1 MYTAAE
7 KVAVCLWFDSGGE
20 DAAAHYV
27 SLLPDSRITHVLRQG
42 EGVLFVEFTLAGQR
56 FQALNA
62 GPMYKLNPAASI
74 SVNCANQAE
83 LDRLWDALL
92 DGGEAMACGWL
103 TDRFGVS
110 WQIVP
115 DNLQTMMADPDPVR
129 AARAFAAMQSMIKF
143 DFAALE
149 AAWRG
154 E

>member
-1 MYTAAE
+1 MD
-7 KVAVCLWFDSGGE
+7 KVAVCLWFEARGE
-20 DAAAHYV
+20 EAAAHYV
-27 SLLPDSRITHVLRQG
+27 SLLPDSRITNVLHRDG
-42 EGVLFVEFTLAGQR
+42 KVLFVEFTLAGR
-56 FQALNA
+56 AFQALNG
-62 GPMYKLNPAASI
+62 GPHYKLTPAASI
-74 SVNCANQAE
+74 SVSCASQAE
-83 LDRLWDALL
+83 LDTLWEALL
-92 DGGEAMACGWL
+92 DGGAAMACGWL

-115 DNLQTMMADPDPVR
+115 DNLQAMMNDPDPAR

>member
-1 MYTAAE
+1 MD
-7 KVAVCLWFDSGGE
+7 KVAVCLWFESGGE
-20 DAAAHYV
+20 GAAAHYV
-27 SLLPDSRITHVLRQG
+27 SLLPDSRITHVLRRNCA
-42 EGVLFVEFTLAGQR
+42 VLYVEFTLAGQR
-56 FQALNA
+56 FQALNG
-62 GPMYKLNPAASI
+62 GPHFKLNPAASI
-74 SVNCANQAE
+74 SVACASQAE
-83 LDRLWDALL
+83 LDTLWEALL

-115 DNLQTMMADPDPVR
+115 DNLQAMMADPDP
-129 AARAFAAMQSMIKF
+129 ARADRAFLAMQSMIKF

>member
-1 MYTAAE
+1 MD
-7 KVAVCLWFDSGGE
+7 KVAVCLWFESRGE
-20 DAAAHYV
+20 EAAAFYV
-27 SLLPDSRITHVLRQG
+27 SLLPDSRITHVLHQNNA
-42 EGVLFVEFTLAGQR
+42 VLYLEFTLAGQR

-74 SVNCANQAE
+74 SVSCANQAE

-115 DNLQTMMADPDPVR
+115 HNLQAMMADPDPAA

>member
-1 MYTAAE
+1 MD
-7 KVAVCLWFDSGGE
+7 KVAVCLWFESGGE
-20 DAAAHYV
+20 DAAAYYV
-27 SLLPDSRITHVLRQG
+27 SLLPDSRITHVLRRDG
-42 EGVLFVEFTLAGQR
+42 AVLYVEFTLAGQR
-56 FQALNA
+56 FQVLNA

-74 SVNCANQAE
+74 SVACANQAE
-83 LDRLWDALL
+83 LDTLWDALL

-115 DNLQTMMADPDPVR
+115 HNLQAMMVDPDP
-129 AARAFAAMQSMIKF
+129 ARAERAFQAMQSMIKL
-143 DFAALE
+143 DFAVLE

>member
-1 MYTAAE
+1 MS
-7 KVAVCLWFDSGGE
+7 KVAVCLWFESGGE
-20 DAAAHYV
+20 KAAEYYV

-42 EGVLFVEFTLAGQR
+42 DGVLYAEFTLAGQQ
-56 FQALNA
+56 FQVLNA

-74 SVNCANQAE
+74 SVDCATQAE

-103 TDRFGVS
+103 TDRYGVS

-115 DNLQTMMADPDPVR
+115 HHLQAMMADPDPAA